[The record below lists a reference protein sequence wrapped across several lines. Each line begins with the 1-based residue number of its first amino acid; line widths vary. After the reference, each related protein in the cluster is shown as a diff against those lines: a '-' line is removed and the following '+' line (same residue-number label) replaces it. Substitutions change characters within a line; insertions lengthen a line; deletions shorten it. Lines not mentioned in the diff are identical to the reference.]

1 MQSRWHSVWHCFGE
15 RTQNAIDNPVAGF
28 VRAVLARR
36 RMASVKP
43 ATLGNEHFEWSVNAF
58 IYRNRSACDSL
69 HCKIDAS
76 PDRPR
81 RCVDW
86 TLHLGVRFREVEAHS
101 IVVDGDDQCPNTQAG
116 AVVDA
121 TGCEEKDSDMDGILD
136 KNDACPDTPE
146 GAKVDAQG
154 CAEKLTV
161 EVREN
166 LYIAFPSNS
175 SAVPQES
182 VKELE
187 NIARLMKE
195 YPSTELQVF
204 GHTDSR
210 GSASYNMQLSDA
222 RASAVGKVLSAEYDI
237 SLTRINSQGMGE
249 TAPVATND
257 TPEGRAENRRVELV
271 LRQPE

>member
-1 MQSRWHSVWHCFGE
+1 
-15 RTQNAIDNPVAGF
+15 
-28 VRAVLARR
+28 
-36 RMASVKP
+36 
-43 ATLGNEHFEWSVNAF
+43 
-58 IYRNRSACDSL
+58 
-69 HCKIDAS
+69 
-76 PDRPR
+76 
-81 RCVDW
+81 
-86 TLHLGVRFREVEAHS
+86 
-101 IVVDGDDQCPNTQAG
+101 
-116 AVVDA
+116 
-121 TGCEEKDSDMDGILD
+121 MDGVLD
-136 KNDACPDTPE
+136 KNDTCPDTPQ

-166 LYIAFPSNS
+166 LYIAFPTNS
-175 SAVPQES
+175 SSVPDSS

-210 GSASYNMQLSDA
+210 GSATYNMQLSDA
-222 RASAVGKVLSAEYDI
+222 RASAVRKVLSAEYDI